1 MLLFL
6 VMNKKNK
13 GFTLTETLLTI
24 TILVILF
31 ALTVPGVFT
40 IKKNLRQMEL
50 DDKAKI
56 IYTAVQNR
64 LSELYTGG
72 LSDAYNPDG
81 KDYIKQLG
89 KIPGDYDNSVD
100 NNAINENTI
109 YYFTSANIDKLEKL
123 IGDNVIDDSLKNGH
137 FVIEFMPYAKYEA
150 DQTPQL
156 TVPFVYAVYYSE
168 DLIDVASEYSSES
181 ADYLSNYRLKQIRLE
196 KGAKLGY
203 YGGSTPGSGSTT
215 RTITI
220 SSAKIYSEEEVNRA
234 IIKGRIG
241 PGVEIKTVTF
251 TFEFRDE
258 HGKVVT
264 YKYDPVT
271 NAASYSTNG
280 VVPTQINMDYYK
292 ISNVGNNYTFEFLMD
307 DLSSEDKRFKSIF
320 STLTPGDDITLT
332 TKTICTEGTVIC
344 YDKTTLGNS
353 IFADRKDNGSDKNTA
368 YISNGRHL
376 QNLDNESSVYQEYSK
391 AVLLN
396 DIDFNK
402 DGKFSVA
409 YKDSYINGSI
419 SINRISNT
427 GKVNTAMVPC
437 FKGVVNSNLKS
448 FNGNGFTIKELAS
461 RSGLFNTVD
470 KDLTITDLN
479 MTGERVY
486 GNSNVVGGLIST
498 INGANVT
505 ITNCGVYLD
514 NKIDIPTNI
523 NSKYNL
529 EAVRWIYGQKVSG
542 GLVGLNTG
550 TLKINSSFV
559 ATNIGLSNSNT
570 ITGGLVGQNTGTL
583 NINRAYSDCYLY
595 GSTIGGLAGEG
606 NGTINISNAY
616 SAGFIGTDGSDDAKL
631 AGLVFGNVN
640 EIKNSY
646 TVIAKGYL
654 DYTRSING
662 YPGINLDNNRTD
674 SSLYYATVKNAN
686 SYSNL
691 YYLKGEGNNALGEA
705 YNELTANLGSEFKL
719 SDISSY
725 PYKLMGTSLTSY
737 NYHKLIGMKH
747 YGDWTAEFAPGSLV
761 YYEKYKVGNREVY
774 GFDGANV
781 ENSLNDKNDIVGDG
795 YGVAF
800 RESDIVSG
808 KAFKVNETS
817 IPFSSNYYQVTN
829 GNVAYRVYP
838 IDITNKD
845 KAIDGFYEKCEI
857 STDSGKKTFY
867 YNPHF
872 GHSAVESDTKPE
884 VPNNVYIR
892 SPRHLN
898 NLAVLYKDYRK
909 TLGSSVTYTQ
919 ERKMDYAAYE
929 WKSFGTNKEVVDH
942 QVPIGETKDNS
953 FIGTYKGGSF
963 EINNINFRTISGAY
977 IGLFGYN
984 SGTIKDVVV
993 ATQYAING
1001 SSYNVTRKEPISSN
1015 QEAYF
1020 GVLAGYNDGVIDN
1033 SAIAGYYLAGQ
1044 YGKIYGYRNSYVYIG
1059 GLVGYN
1065 SVNGS
1070 ITNSAA
1076 DLPKLSIDMN
1086 AATAYAGAFVG
1097 YNEGIIDNTYG
1108 ISLIESKAPDGDT
1121 KIAGFAGYNTG
1132 TINNSYCA
1140 TSLISSGNGSKTYNF
1155 APNFGGGTVNNSFY
1169 LHGGSFNYID
1179 NLYSFD
1185 GSNETCGTNKIYEE
1199 LVTLNAATSKY
1210 HDLTTSLDANEVDY
1224 PYRAIVKDSNDK
1236 LIHYG
1241 EWQVKPKLGVVGV
1254 FYWEHEEDGANNGYK
1269 ITYIGSSYGNLAYSS
1284 NLCTQHDDG
1293 GVITEYG
1300 YGFYYGKDANVDN
1313 EIQEFTNLNYS
1324 KGKYNKTVKSQLERQ
1339 MPHIQFFPFTTTT
1352 DKNGSYIYLE
1362 GKEPNG
1368 NIELTLD
1375 DKTYNFTI
1383 SPFFANAISFK
1394 TDLTTS
1400 DKDAQNYLNNIPGK
1414 SVTNSYEIRS
1424 ASQLQYINWNYK
1436 LENNYSLASTT
1447 NALSDGTYRGNFTY
1461 LMYAKT
1467 QFNTNSVASQETYN
1481 SDRDFTFIQNH
1492 DINAEKITNF
1502 VPIAGQ
1508 SRSNIRTE
1516 VYQTYLATW
1525 FGGSYN
1531 GQSYKIQELSIK
1543 SDCFTVGLF
1552 GVTCGAN
1559 LENIILYSTKGATI
1573 ERNSVYTS
1581 DGSTQGAYTLGGLVG
1596 VAYDYN
1602 NSTNREIKNCA
1613 IAGYKI
1619 IDNSKN
1625 QLDVGEANVGGLV
1638 GISKIK
1644 INGCSAVVDI
1654 EINCTHIDNNNNFKI
1669 ARWGNFIRA
1678 GGISGAGLGEISN
1691 SYTGGSM
1698 SVGQDTLDESYGGN
1712 KNYPANYKKGTNS
1725 QNKAV
1730 KNEST
1735 NVYLAGITGS
1745 GFCMNFA
1752 NITNA
1757 GNVYPGNPTVTNCYT
1772 YMEFPSM
1779 KGTIRSI
1786 TMFAS
1791 IADRYGNGEGKYTY
1805 VTNSYYLKRSSDFDT
1820 SELPEFSVYDGNNAP
1835 TVKEIMSSHPE
1846 LKESMMLGSVRWL
1859 FAIGKN
1865 SYNQDEFLKFNNN
1878 GNSPI
1883 RTYKEL
1889 SSTDMNKLLGPSFD
1903 DVSIKDDSNVTVN
1916 GKYSFSAGDKSLTGK
1931 DYPFP
1936 TVIRQSEG
1944 NDRTVNVHYG
1954 TWPLESAYFEEG
1966 SGTIDIFNNM
1976 EDTDGFAY
1984 KEFVLMT
1991 SGLNI
1996 TDLEFNVEDGNY
2008 AELVKYE
2015 DGKYY
2020 SKDSNNN
2027 FKIKL
2032 KAKKVGA
2039 TDVTASWKVNGV
2051 SYSAKFNL
2059 VVTANLNLT
2068 VNPESTIYMNSGESV
2083 TFGLGKPLDTSIT
2096 KYLQVTN
2103 TDANTTKDYSNKVV
2117 WDITSSKIG
2126 TGDDNAFEIDKK
2138 TETFKV
2144 TSNGFNGIVTATVTY
2159 TYNGNKYSTSA
2170 NINILTNYTVGICG
2184 NNYSEL
2190 TIKDT
2195 GFATMATNPTYGSF
2209 GPKNDESKY
2218 FIYERNDPNATVINN
2233 LIKNVELKDI
2243 SLSSNNPDI
2252 QKEIDN
2258 NLVDIKLSDVT
2269 TNSISNNDYNTRAIT
2284 LSYRGTEQKTLDCT
2298 LTVKIKINNETT
2310 IPLVVPITV
2319 TTVPYKLT
2327 LDANGGTI
2335 ENHVT
2340 KVIELTT
2347 GNVIDLKDIKPDPR
2361 IGYTFDVW
2369 LDENDNPVTSITPT
2383 AKDVYLKARY
2393 VAKESKISFN
2403 SALND
2408 KEPILESITRNYNDF
2423 SDVALTHTK
2432 KEGYILEGWY
2442 DKDGIKVV
2450 DAKGKILDTELFNQY
2465 LLVHINDESQTYVL
2479 RANWIKAVKLTLKAT
2494 NINGNV
2500 VSTAKDYEEGTTLTH
2515 VDIPTYNL
2523 KEGYTFDG
2531 FVKDDGTQ
2539 VVDKDGNTK
2548 LVLDNDLSLSAVF
2561 KIKGY
2566 TKVDEF
2572 EDNNDYLI
2580 VSDDYAISSENAKNN
2595 DTFYRNAEIISRKTD
2610 IFGNNYIS
2618 SDNKNLIWARRP
2630 NKYLYNSVINKYL
2643 NAGFNSKYYLTTS
2656 TTAQSWDYIDKDG
2669 VKKLYNGSSSRG
2681 YVGLDTTNKYFTN
2694 DSNGVSIELY
2704 KYSEDIKV
2712 NRYESTNTG
2721 GAE

>member
-6 VMNKKNK
+6 VMNKRNK

-31 ALTVPGVFT
+31 ALAVPGVFT

-72 LSDAYNPDG
+72 LSNAYNPDG

-168 DLIDVASEYSSES
+168 DLIDVASEYSSEN
-181 ADYLSNYRLKQIRLE
+181 DYLSNYRLKQIRLE

-241 PGVEIKTVTF
+241 PGVDIKAVTF
-251 TFEFRDE
+251 TFEFKDE
-258 HGKVVT
+258 HGNVVT
-264 YKYDPVT
+264 YEYNPVT
-271 NAASYSTNG
+271 KAASYSAKG
-280 VVPTQINMDYYK
+280 AVPTQINNDYYK
-292 ISNVGNNYTFEFLMD
+292 ISNVGNNYTFDFLMD
-307 DLSSEDKRFKSIF
+307 DLSSEDKRFKAIF
-320 STLTPGDDITLT
+320 SSLTPGDDITLT
-332 TKTICTEGTVIC
+332 TKTICSEGTVIC

-353 IFADRKDNGSDKNTA
+353 IFADRKDNGGDKNTA

-376 QNLDNESSVYQEYSK
+376 QNLDSKSNVYQEYSK

-409 YKDSYINGSI
+409 YNDSYINGSI
-419 SINRISNT
+419 SINKISNT

-437 FKGVVNSNLKS
+437 FKGIVNSNLKS

-570 ITGGLVGQNTGTL
+570 ITGGLVGKNTGTL

-595 GSTIGGLAGEG
+595 GSTIGGLVGEG
-606 NGTINISNAY
+606 NDTINISNAY

-662 YPGINLDNNRTD
+662 YPGINLDNNRID

-808 KAFKVNETS
+808 KSFKVNETS
-817 IPFSSNYYQVTN
+817 IPFSSDYYQVIK
-829 GNVAYRVYP
+829 GNVTYRVYP

-845 KAIDGFYEKCEI
+845 KAIDGFYEECVI
-857 STDSGKKTFY
+857 NTDSGKKTFY

-929 WKSFGTNKEVVDH
+929 WTSFGTNKEVVDH

-1020 GVLAGYNDGVIDN
+1020 GVLVGYNDGVIDN

-1086 AATAYAGAFVG
+1086 TATAYAGAFVG

-1185 GSNETCGTNKIYEE
+1185 GSNETSGTNKIYEE
-1199 LVTLNAATSKY
+1199 LVTRNAATSKY

-1254 FYWEHEEDGANNGYK
+1254 FYWEHEEQGQNNGYK
-1269 ITYIGSSYGNLAYSS
+1269 ITFIGSSYGNLAYSS

-1300 YGFYYGKDANVDN
+1300 YGFYYGKGVDIN
-1313 EIQEFTNLNYS
+1313 YETQKFTDLEYS
-1324 KGKYNKTVKSQLERQ
+1324 SSINTDVKAELERQ
-1339 MPHIQFFPFTTTT
+1339 MPHIQFYPYTTTT
-1352 DKNGSYIYLE
+1352 DKSKSYIYLKGE
-1362 GKEPNG
+1362 EPNG
-1368 NIELTLD
+1368 NIELTLRD
-1375 DKTYNFTI
+1375 ETYNFTI
-1383 SPFFANAISFK
+1383 SPFFANAISFN
-1394 TDLTTS
+1394 TTLNTS
-1400 DKDAQNYLNNIPGK
+1400 DSDAQQFINNKPGLD
-1414 SVTNSYEIRS
+1414 TNPYEVRS
-1424 ASQLQYINWNYK
+1424 ADQLQYINWNYVDKTAEK
-1436 LENNYSLASTT
+1436 LVSPSNYQ
-1447 NALSDGTYRGNFTY
+1447 NFTY
-1461 LMYAKT
+1461 LMYTTINGTGSQGSNNAGNKVAKNYVFK
-1467 QFNTNSVASQETYN
+1467 QS
-1481 SDRDFTFIQNH
+1481 H
-1492 DINAEKITNF
+1492 DLNAKDIDNF
-1502 VPIAGQ
+1502 VPISGQ
-1508 SRSNIRTE
+1508 STSSAGGYNAIL
-1516 VYQTYLATW
+1516 YTW
-1525 FGGSYN
+1525 FGGTYD
-1531 GQSYKIQELSIK
+1531 GQSYKIQELKINSK
-1543 SDCFTVGLF
+1543 SFTVGLF
-1552 GVTCGAN
+1552 GVTVGAN
-1559 LENIILYSTKGATI
+1559 LKNTILYSTQDAIIRRSTI
-1573 ERNSVYTS
+1573 NTDS
-1581 DGSTQGAYTLGGLVG
+1581 DGAYALGGLVG
-1596 VAYDYN
+1596 IAYGYN
-1602 NSTNREIKNCA
+1602 NETNAKIENCA

-1619 IDNSKN
+1619 IDDSKN
-1625 QLDVGEANVGGLV
+1625 TLTLGEANVGGLIGV
-1638 GISKIK
+1638 SNVNIDR
-1644 INGCSAVVDI
+1644 CSAVVDI
-1654 EINCTHIDNNNNFKI
+1654 EINCKHEGTNGKFTQ
-1669 ARWGNFIRA
+1669 AEWGNFIRV
-1678 GGISGAGLGEISN
+1678 GGISGAVQDEVTN
-1691 SYTGGSM
+1691 SYSGGSIK
-1698 SVGQDTLDESYGGN
+1698 VDEYTLKETYRI
-1712 KNYPANYKKGTNS
+1712 KNDVYTNYVPVN
-1725 QNKAV
+1725 N
-1730 KNEST
+1730 NEYAYVNGST
-1735 NVYLAGITGS
+1735 NIYLAGIAGS
-1745 GFCMNFA
+1745 GFTMNYRNFTGESA
-1752 NITNA
+1752 LKD
-1757 GNVYPGNPTVTNCYT
+1757 GNPKIRSCYT
-1772 YMEFPSM
+1772 YMDFPALE
-1779 KGTIRSI
+1779 GTIRSI
-1786 TMFAS
+1786 TMMTSA
-1791 IADRYGNGEGKYTY
+1791 ADRYGQGPKVDIRNCYYLERSGKIDMSKAPEYY
-1805 VTNSYYLKRSSDFDT
+1805 FSSNNSYSHLKSWTADQIKEMVLGSSLPISKYFSGNNNSSEMNNGDGTLEKNNVSKNYEQLSDT
-1820 SELPEFSVYDGNNAP
+1820 SMNG
-1835 TVKEIMSSHPE
+1835 T
-1846 LKESMMLGSVRWL
+1846 LGVA
-1859 FAIGKN
+1859 FG
-1865 SYNQDEFLKFNNN
+1865 
-1878 GNSPI
+1878 
-1883 RTYKEL
+1883 
-1889 SSTDMNKLLGPSFD
+1889 
-1903 DVSIKDDSNVTVN
+1903 DVSTKDDSGNVVN
-1916 GKYSFSAGDKSLTGK
+1916 GKYSFSAGNDSLTGK

-1936 TVIRQSEG
+1936 TVIRQEES
-1944 NDRTVNVHYG
+1944 DVRSINVHYG
-1954 TWPLESAYFEEG
+1954 TWPLESAYFEQG
-1966 SGTIDIFNNM
+1966 SATIDIFNDMSN
-1976 EDTDGFAY
+1976 DDFAY
-1984 KEFVLMT
+1984 KEFVLNS
-1991 SGLNI
+1991 SGQNI
-1996 TDLEFNVEDGNY
+1996 TDLSFNVEDGNY
-2008 AELVKYE
+2008 AELASYA
-2015 DGKYY
+2015 DG
-2020 SKDSNNN
+2020 SVFVKDSNGNY
-2027 FKIKL
+2027 KINV
-2032 KAKKVGA
+2032 KAKKAGA
-2039 TDVTASWKVNGV
+2039 TDITASWKVDGV
-2051 SYSAKFNL
+2051 SFSTKFNL
-2059 VVTANLNLT
+2059 VVTANLNLIIQPG
-2068 VNPESTIYMNSGESV
+2068 NTIYMNSGETK
-2083 TFGLGKPLDTSIT
+2083 TFGYGNKTSTGIENFIQAT
-2096 KYLQVTN
+2096 AF
-2103 TDANTTKDYSNKVV
+2103 DIAKDYSNKVT
-2117 WDITSSKIG
+2117 WTITSSKIG
-2126 TGDDNAFEIDKK
+2126 TGEENAFEIDDK
-2138 TETFKV
+2138 FKDV
-2144 TSNGFNGIVTATVTY
+2144 FKITSNGFNGIVTATATY
-2159 TYNGNKYSTSA
+2159 DYNGNKYSASA

-2184 NNYSEL
+2184 NNYSEI
-2190 TIKDT
+2190 TINDT
-2195 GFATMATNPTYGSF
+2195 NYATMATSPNYGTF

-2218 FIYERNDPNATVINN
+2218 FIYERNDQNATVNN
-2233 LIKNVELKDI
+2233 DLIKNVTVNDI
-2243 SLSSNNPDI
+2243 TLSSTDSDI
-2252 QKEIDN
+2252 QTKIDN
-2258 NLVDIKLSDVT
+2258 GLVDIKLSDIT
-2269 TNSISNNDYNTRAIT
+2269 TNSISNNDYNTRAIK
-2284 LSYRGTEQKTLDCT
+2284 LSYRGDRYETFECT
-2298 LTVKIKINNETT
+2298 LKVNIRNSNDDTF
-2310 IPLVVPITV
+2310 PLEVPVTV

-2335 ENHVT
+2335 ENHNT
-2340 KVIELTT
+2340 KVIELTV
-2347 GNVIDLKDIKPDPR
+2347 GNDVDLTNIKPDSK
-2361 IGYTFDVW
+2361 IGYDFDGWYDGDTKV
-2369 LDENDNPVTSITPT
+2369 ESFT
-2383 AKDVYLKARY
+2383 AQNKDVYLKAKY
-2393 VAKESKISFN
+2393 VAKSSQISFN
-2403 SALND
+2403 SALTGDGPN
-2408 KEPILESITRNYNDF
+2408 LETITRSYDDF
-2423 SDVALTHTK
+2423 NNITLTNTTK
-2432 KEGYILEGWY
+2432 DGYILEGWY
-2442 DKDGIKVV
+2442 DSDDVKVC
-2450 DAKGKILDTELFNQY
+2450 DADGKILETELFNQY
-2465 LLVHINDESQTYVL
+2465 LLVHINDENKTVELQ
-2479 RANWIKAVKLTLKAT
+2479 AHWNEAVKLTLNAT
-2494 NINGNV
+2494 DIDGNV
-2500 VSTAKDYEEGTTLTH
+2500 NSTVYNYEKGTILGYVEMPTIDTDYIF
-2515 VDIPTYNL
+2515 V
-2523 KEGYTFDG
+2523 GYADSENNI
-2531 FVKDDGTQ
+2531 VI
-2539 VVDKDGNTK
+2539 DKDGN
-2548 LVLDNDLSLSAVF
+2548 LNNYLLDNDLTLNALFTFNAYIKTDSF
-2561 KIKGY
+2561 KNGK
-2566 TKVDEF
+2566 
-2572 EDNNDYLI
+2572 DYLI
-2580 VSDDYAISSENAKNN
+2580 AYNDNFLSDYYSPANRGLKGKQLVLSSDILNKQYILVNQTDATVLWN
-2595 DTFYRNAEIISRKTD
+2595 YRNN
-2610 IFGNNYIS
+2610 GV
-2618 SDNKNLIWARRP
+2618 
-2630 NKYLYNSVINKYL
+2630 LYS
-2643 NAGFNSKYYLTTS
+2643 NSKNEFLRDYEAVIFYLLYSKTPSSWTYSSADGILSS
-2656 TTAQSWDYIDKDG
+2656 TRKVSYDNGYFVTKNDG
-2669 VKKLYNGSSSRG
+2669 VKIDIYELGD
-2681 YVGLDTTNKYFTN
+2681 VTMDKYLPR
-2694 DSNGVSIELY
+2694 S
-2704 KYSEDIKV
+2704 
-2712 NRYESTNTG
+2712 G
-2721 GAE
+2721 GGT

>member
-6 VMNKKNK
+6 VMNKRNK

-31 ALTVPGVFT
+31 ALAVPGVFT

-72 LSDAYNPDG
+72 LSNAYNPDG

-168 DLIDVASEYSSES
+168 DLIDVASEYSSEN
-181 ADYLSNYRLKQIRLE
+181 DYLSNYRLKQIRLE

-241 PGVEIKTVTF
+241 PGVDIKAVTF
-251 TFEFRDE
+251 TFEFKDE
-258 HGKVVT
+258 HGNVVT
-264 YKYDPVT
+264 YEYNPVT
-271 NAASYSTNG
+271 KAASYSAKG
-280 VVPTQINMDYYK
+280 AVPTQINNDYYK
-292 ISNVGNNYTFEFLMD
+292 ISNVGNNYTFDFLMD
-307 DLSSEDKRFKSIF
+307 DLSSEDKRFKAIF
-320 STLTPGDDITLT
+320 SSLTPGDDITLT
-332 TKTICTEGTVIC
+332 TKTICSEGTVIC

-353 IFADRKDNGSDKNTA
+353 IFADRKDNGGDKNTA

-376 QNLDNESSVYQEYSK
+376 QNLDSKSNVYQEYSK

-409 YKDSYINGSI
+409 YNDSYINGSI
-419 SINRISNT
+419 SINKISNT

-437 FKGVVNSNLKS
+437 FKGIVNSNLKS

-570 ITGGLVGQNTGTL
+570 ITGGLVGKNTGTL

-595 GSTIGGLAGEG
+595 GSTIGGLVGEG
-606 NGTINISNAY
+606 NDTINISNAY

-662 YPGINLDNNRTD
+662 YPGINLDNNRID

-808 KAFKVNETS
+808 KSFKVNETS
-817 IPFSSNYYQVTN
+817 IPFSSDYYQVIK
-829 GNVAYRVYP
+829 GNVTYRVYP

-845 KAIDGFYEKCEI
+845 KAIDGFYEECVI
-857 STDSGKKTFY
+857 NTDSGKKTFY

-929 WKSFGTNKEVVDH
+929 WTSFGTNKEVVDH

-1020 GVLAGYNDGVIDN
+1020 GVLVGYNDGVIDN

-1086 AATAYAGAFVG
+1086 TATAYAGAFVG

-1185 GSNETCGTNKIYEE
+1185 GSNETSGTNKIYEE
-1199 LVTLNAATSKY
+1199 LVTRNAATSKY

-1254 FYWEHEEDGANNGYK
+1254 FYWEHEEQGQNNGYK
-1269 ITYIGSSYGNLAYSS
+1269 ITFIGSSYGNLAYSS

-1300 YGFYYGKDANVDN
+1300 YGFYYGKGVDIN
-1313 EIQEFTNLNYS
+1313 YETQKFTDLEYS
-1324 KGKYNKTVKSQLERQ
+1324 SSINTDVKAELERQ
-1339 MPHIQFFPFTTTT
+1339 MPHIQFYPYTTTT
-1352 DKNGSYIYLE
+1352 DKSKSYIYLKGE
-1362 GKEPNG
+1362 EPNG
-1368 NIELTLD
+1368 NIELTLRD
-1375 DKTYNFTI
+1375 ETYNFTI
-1383 SPFFANAISFK
+1383 SPFFANAISFN
-1394 TDLTTS
+1394 TTLNTS
-1400 DKDAQNYLNNIPGK
+1400 DSDAQQFINNKPGLD
-1414 SVTNSYEIRS
+1414 TNPYEVRS
-1424 ASQLQYINWNYK
+1424 ADQLQYINWNYVDKTAEK
-1436 LENNYSLASTT
+1436 LVSPSNYQ
-1447 NALSDGTYRGNFTY
+1447 NFTY
-1461 LMYAKT
+1461 LMYTTINGTGSQGSNNAGNKVAKNYVFK
-1467 QFNTNSVASQETYN
+1467 QS
-1481 SDRDFTFIQNH
+1481 H
-1492 DINAEKITNF
+1492 DLNAKDIDNF
-1502 VPIAGQ
+1502 VPISGQ
-1508 SRSNIRTE
+1508 STSSAGGYNAIL
-1516 VYQTYLATW
+1516 YTW
-1525 FGGSYN
+1525 FGGTYD
-1531 GQSYKIQELSIK
+1531 GQSYKIQELKINSK
-1543 SDCFTVGLF
+1543 SFTVGLF
-1552 GVTCGAN
+1552 GVTVGAN
-1559 LENIILYSTKGATI
+1559 LKNTILYSTQDAIIRRSTI
-1573 ERNSVYTS
+1573 NTDS
-1581 DGSTQGAYTLGGLVG
+1581 DGAYALGGLVG
-1596 VAYDYN
+1596 IAYGYN
-1602 NSTNREIKNCA
+1602 NETNAKIENCA

-1619 IDNSKN
+1619 IDDSKN
-1625 QLDVGEANVGGLV
+1625 TLTLGEANVGGLIGV
-1638 GISKIK
+1638 SNVNIDR
-1644 INGCSAVVDI
+1644 CSAVVDI
-1654 EINCTHIDNNNNFKI
+1654 EINCKHEGTNGKFTQ
-1669 ARWGNFIRA
+1669 AEWGNFIRV
-1678 GGISGAGLGEISN
+1678 GGISGAVQDEVTN
-1691 SYTGGSM
+1691 SYSGGSIK
-1698 SVGQDTLDESYGGN
+1698 VDEYTLKETYRI
-1712 KNYPANYKKGTNS
+1712 KNDVYTNYVPVN
-1725 QNKAV
+1725 N
-1730 KNEST
+1730 NEYAYVNGST
-1735 NVYLAGITGS
+1735 NIYLAGIAGS
-1745 GFCMNFA
+1745 GFTMNYRNFTGESA
-1752 NITNA
+1752 LKD
-1757 GNVYPGNPTVTNCYT
+1757 GNPKIRSCYT
-1772 YMEFPSM
+1772 YMDFPALE
-1779 KGTIRSI
+1779 GTIRSI
-1786 TMFAS
+1786 TMMTSA
-1791 IADRYGNGEGKYTY
+1791 ADRYGQGPKVDIRNCYYLERSGKIDMSKAPEYY
-1805 VTNSYYLKRSSDFDT
+1805 FSSNNSYSHLKSWTADQIKEMVLGSSLPISKYFSGNNNSSEMNNGDGTLEKNNVSKNYEQLSDT
-1820 SELPEFSVYDGNNAP
+1820 SMNG
-1835 TVKEIMSSHPE
+1835 T
-1846 LKESMMLGSVRWL
+1846 LGVA
-1859 FAIGKN
+1859 FG
-1865 SYNQDEFLKFNNN
+1865 
-1878 GNSPI
+1878 
-1883 RTYKEL
+1883 
-1889 SSTDMNKLLGPSFD
+1889 
-1903 DVSIKDDSNVTVN
+1903 DVSTKDDSGNVVN
-1916 GKYSFSAGDKSLTGK
+1916 GKYSFSAGNDSLTGK

-1936 TVIRQSEG
+1936 TVIRQEES
-1944 NDRTVNVHYG
+1944 DVRSINVHYG
-1954 TWPLESAYFEEG
+1954 TWPLESAYFEQG
-1966 SGTIDIFNNM
+1966 SATIDIFNDMSN
-1976 EDTDGFAY
+1976 DDFAY
-1984 KEFVLMT
+1984 KEFVLNS
-1991 SGLNI
+1991 SGQNI
-1996 TDLEFNVEDGNY
+1996 TDLSFNVEDGNY
-2008 AELVKYE
+2008 AELASYA
-2015 DGKYY
+2015 DG
-2020 SKDSNNN
+2020 SVFVKDSNGNY
-2027 FKIKL
+2027 KINV
-2032 KAKKVGA
+2032 KAKKAGA
-2039 TDVTASWKVNGV
+2039 TDITASWKVDGV
-2051 SYSAKFNL
+2051 SFSTKFNL
-2059 VVTANLNLT
+2059 VVTANLNLIIQPG
-2068 VNPESTIYMNSGESV
+2068 NTIYMNSGETK
-2083 TFGLGKPLDTSIT
+2083 TFGYGNKTSTGIENFIQAT
-2096 KYLQVTN
+2096 AF
-2103 TDANTTKDYSNKVV
+2103 DIAKDYSNKVT
-2117 WDITSSKIG
+2117 WTITSSKIG
-2126 TGDDNAFEIDKK
+2126 TGEENAFEIDDK
-2138 TETFKV
+2138 FKDV
-2144 TSNGFNGIVTATVTY
+2144 FKITSNGFNGIVTATATY
-2159 TYNGNKYSTSA
+2159 DYNGNKYSASA

-2184 NNYSEL
+2184 NNYSEI
-2190 TIKDT
+2190 TINDT
-2195 GFATMATNPTYGSF
+2195 NYATMATSPNYGTF

-2218 FIYERNDPNATVINN
+2218 FIYERNDQNATVNN
-2233 LIKNVELKDI
+2233 DLIKNVTVNDI
-2243 SLSSNNPDI
+2243 TLSSTDSDI
-2252 QKEIDN
+2252 QTKIDN
-2258 NLVDIKLSDVT
+2258 GLVDIKLSDIT
-2269 TNSISNNDYNTRAIT
+2269 TNSISNNDYNTRAIK
-2284 LSYRGTEQKTLDCT
+2284 LSYRGDRYETFECT
-2298 LTVKIKINNETT
+2298 LKVNIRNSNDDTF
-2310 IPLVVPITV
+2310 PLEVPVTV

-2335 ENHVT
+2335 ENHNT
-2340 KVIELTT
+2340 KVIELTV
-2347 GNVIDLKDIKPDPR
+2347 GNDVDLTNIKPDSK
-2361 IGYTFDVW
+2361 IGYDFDGWYDGDTKV
-2369 LDENDNPVTSITPT
+2369 ESFT
-2383 AKDVYLKARY
+2383 AQNKDVYLKAKY
-2393 VAKESKISFN
+2393 VAKSSQISFN
-2403 SALND
+2403 SALTGDGPN
-2408 KEPILESITRNYNDF
+2408 LETITRSYDDF
-2423 SDVALTHTK
+2423 NNITLTNTTK
-2432 KEGYILEGWY
+2432 DGYILEGWY
-2442 DKDGIKVV
+2442 DSDDVKVC
-2450 DAKGKILDTELFNQY
+2450 DADGKILETELFNQY
-2465 LLVHINDESQTYVL
+2465 LLVHINDENKTVELQ
-2479 RANWIKAVKLTLKAT
+2479 AHWNEAVKLTLNAT
-2494 NINGNV
+2494 DIDGNV
-2500 VSTAKDYEEGTTLTH
+2500 NSTVYNYEKGTILGYVEMPTIDTDYIF
-2515 VDIPTYNL
+2515 V
-2523 KEGYTFDG
+2523 GYADSENNI
-2531 FVKDDGTQ
+2531 VI
-2539 VVDKDGNTK
+2539 DKDGN
-2548 LVLDNDLSLSAVF
+2548 LNNYLLDNDLTLNALFTFNAYIKTDSF
-2561 KIKGY
+2561 KNGK
-2566 TKVDEF
+2566 
-2572 EDNNDYLI
+2572 DYLI
-2580 VSDDYAISSENAKNN
+2580 AYNDNFLSDYYSPANRGLKGKQLVLSSDILNKQYILVNQTDATVLWNYRNNGVLYSNSKNEFLRDYEAVIFYLLYSKTPSSWTYSSADGILSSTRKVSYDNGYFVAKN
-2595 DTFYRNAEIISRKTD
+2595 DAVKID
-2610 IFGNNYIS
+2610 IYELG
-2618 SDNKNLIWARRP
+2618 DVTMD
-2630 NKYLYNSVINKYL
+2630 KYLPRS
-2643 NAGFNSKYYLTTS
+2643 
-2656 TTAQSWDYIDKDG
+2656 
-2669 VKKLYNGSSSRG
+2669 
-2681 YVGLDTTNKYFTN
+2681 
-2694 DSNGVSIELY
+2694 
-2704 KYSEDIKV
+2704 
-2712 NRYESTNTG
+2712 G
-2721 GAE
+2721 GGT

>member
-6 VMNKKNK
+6 VMNKRNK

-31 ALTVPGVFT
+31 ALAVPGVFT

-72 LSDAYNPDG
+72 LSNAYNPDG

-168 DLIDVASEYSSES
+168 DLIDVASEYSSEN
-181 ADYLSNYRLKQIRLE
+181 DYLSNYRLKQIRLE

-241 PGVEIKTVTF
+241 PGVDIKAVTF
-251 TFEFRDE
+251 TFEFKDE
-258 HGKVVT
+258 HGNVVT
-264 YKYDPVT
+264 YEYNPVT
-271 NAASYSTNG
+271 KAASYSAKG
-280 VVPTQINMDYYK
+280 AVPTQINNDYYK
-292 ISNVGNNYTFEFLMD
+292 ISNVGNNYTFDFLMD
-307 DLSSEDKRFKSIF
+307 DLSSEDKRFKAIF
-320 STLTPGDDITLT
+320 SSLTPGDDITLT
-332 TKTICTEGTVIC
+332 TKTICSEGTVIC

-353 IFADRKDNGSDKNTA
+353 IFADRKDNGGDKNTA

-376 QNLDNESSVYQEYSK
+376 QNLDSKSNVYQEYSK

-409 YKDSYINGSI
+409 YNDSYINGSI
-419 SINRISNT
+419 SINKISNT

-437 FKGVVNSNLKS
+437 FKGIVNSNLKS

-570 ITGGLVGQNTGTL
+570 ITGGLVGKNTGTL

-595 GSTIGGLAGEG
+595 GSTIGGLVGEG
-606 NGTINISNAY
+606 NDTINISNAY

-662 YPGINLDNNRTD
+662 YPGINLDNNRID

-808 KAFKVNETS
+808 KSFKVNETS
-817 IPFSSNYYQVTN
+817 IPFSSDYYQVIK
-829 GNVAYRVYP
+829 GNVTYRVYP

-845 KAIDGFYEKCEI
+845 KAIDGFYEECVI
-857 STDSGKKTFY
+857 NTDSGKKTFY

-929 WKSFGTNKEVVDH
+929 WTSFGTNKEVVDH

-1020 GVLAGYNDGVIDN
+1020 GVLVGYNDGVIDN

-1086 AATAYAGAFVG
+1086 TATAYAGAFVG

-1185 GSNETCGTNKIYEE
+1185 GSNETSGTNKIYEE
-1199 LVTLNAATSKY
+1199 LVTRNAATSKY

-1254 FYWEHEEDGANNGYK
+1254 FYWEHEEQGQNNGYK
-1269 ITYIGSSYGNLAYSS
+1269 ITFIGSSYGNLAYSS

-1300 YGFYYGKDANVDN
+1300 YGFYYGKGVDIN
-1313 EIQEFTNLNYS
+1313 YETQKFTDLEYS
-1324 KGKYNKTVKSQLERQ
+1324 SSINTDVKAELERQ
-1339 MPHIQFFPFTTTT
+1339 MPHIQFYPYTTTT
-1352 DKNGSYIYLE
+1352 DKSKSYIYLKGE
-1362 GKEPNG
+1362 EPNG
-1368 NIELTLD
+1368 NIELTLRD
-1375 DKTYNFTI
+1375 ETYNFTI
-1383 SPFFANAISFK
+1383 SPFFANAISFN
-1394 TDLTTS
+1394 TTLNTS
-1400 DKDAQNYLNNIPGK
+1400 DSDAQQFINNKPGLD
-1414 SVTNSYEIRS
+1414 TNPYEVRS
-1424 ASQLQYINWNYK
+1424 ADQLQYINWNYVDKTAEK
-1436 LENNYSLASTT
+1436 LVSPSNYQ
-1447 NALSDGTYRGNFTY
+1447 NFTY
-1461 LMYAKT
+1461 LMYTTINGTGSQGSNNAGNKVAKNYVFK
-1467 QFNTNSVASQETYN
+1467 QS
-1481 SDRDFTFIQNH
+1481 H
-1492 DINAEKITNF
+1492 DLNAKDIDNF
-1502 VPIAGQ
+1502 VPISGQ
-1508 SRSNIRTE
+1508 STSSAGGYNAIL
-1516 VYQTYLATW
+1516 YTW
-1525 FGGSYN
+1525 FGGTYD
-1531 GQSYKIQELSIK
+1531 GQSYKIQELKINSK
-1543 SDCFTVGLF
+1543 SFTVGLF
-1552 GVTCGAN
+1552 GVTVGAN
-1559 LENIILYSTKGATI
+1559 LKNTILYSTQDAIIRRSTI
-1573 ERNSVYTS
+1573 NTDS
-1581 DGSTQGAYTLGGLVG
+1581 DGAYALGGLVG
-1596 VAYDYN
+1596 IAYGYN
-1602 NSTNREIKNCA
+1602 NETNAKIENCA

-1619 IDNSKN
+1619 IDDSKN
-1625 QLDVGEANVGGLV
+1625 TLTLGEANVGGLIGV
-1638 GISKIK
+1638 SNVNIDR
-1644 INGCSAVVDI
+1644 CSAVVDI
-1654 EINCTHIDNNNNFKI
+1654 EINCKHEGTNGKFTQ
-1669 ARWGNFIRA
+1669 AEWGNFIRV
-1678 GGISGAGLGEISN
+1678 GGISGAVQDEVTN
-1691 SYTGGSM
+1691 SYSGGSIK
-1698 SVGQDTLDESYGGN
+1698 VDEYTLKETYRI
-1712 KNYPANYKKGTNS
+1712 KNDVYTNYVPVN
-1725 QNKAV
+1725 N
-1730 KNEST
+1730 NEYAYVNGST
-1735 NVYLAGITGS
+1735 NIYLAGIAGS
-1745 GFCMNFA
+1745 GFTMNYRNFTGESA
-1752 NITNA
+1752 LKD
-1757 GNVYPGNPTVTNCYT
+1757 GNPKIRSCYT
-1772 YMEFPSM
+1772 YMDFPALE
-1779 KGTIRSI
+1779 GTIRSI
-1786 TMFAS
+1786 TMMTSA
-1791 IADRYGNGEGKYTY
+1791 ADRYGQGPKVDIRNCYYLERSGKIDMSKAPEYY
-1805 VTNSYYLKRSSDFDT
+1805 FSSNNSYSHLKSWTADQIKEMVLGSSLPISKYFSGNNNSSEMNNGDGTLEKNNVSKNYEQLSDT
-1820 SELPEFSVYDGNNAP
+1820 SMNG
-1835 TVKEIMSSHPE
+1835 T
-1846 LKESMMLGSVRWL
+1846 LGVA
-1859 FAIGKN
+1859 FG
-1865 SYNQDEFLKFNNN
+1865 
-1878 GNSPI
+1878 
-1883 RTYKEL
+1883 
-1889 SSTDMNKLLGPSFD
+1889 
-1903 DVSIKDDSNVTVN
+1903 DVSTKDDSGNVVN
-1916 GKYSFSAGDKSLTGK
+1916 GKYSFSAGNDSLTGK

-1936 TVIRQSEG
+1936 TVIRQEES
-1944 NDRTVNVHYG
+1944 DVRSINVHYG
-1954 TWPLESAYFEEG
+1954 TWPLESAYFEQG
-1966 SGTIDIFNNM
+1966 SATIDIFNDMSN
-1976 EDTDGFAY
+1976 DDFAY
-1984 KEFVLMT
+1984 KEFVLNS
-1991 SGLNI
+1991 SGQNI
-1996 TDLEFNVEDGNY
+1996 TDLSFNVEDGNY
-2008 AELVKYE
+2008 AELASYA
-2015 DGKYY
+2015 DG
-2020 SKDSNNN
+2020 SVFVKDSNGNY
-2027 FKIKL
+2027 KINV
-2032 KAKKVGA
+2032 KAKKAGA
-2039 TDVTASWKVNGV
+2039 TDITASWKVDGV
-2051 SYSAKFNL
+2051 SFSTKFNL
-2059 VVTANLNLT
+2059 VVTANLNLIIQPG
-2068 VNPESTIYMNSGESV
+2068 NTIYMNSGETK
-2083 TFGLGKPLDTSIT
+2083 TFGYGNKTSTGIENFIQAT
-2096 KYLQVTN
+2096 AF
-2103 TDANTTKDYSNKVV
+2103 DIAKDYSNKVT
-2117 WDITSSKIG
+2117 WTITSSKIG
-2126 TGDDNAFEIDKK
+2126 TGEENAFEIDDK
-2138 TETFKV
+2138 FKDV
-2144 TSNGFNGIVTATVTY
+2144 FKITSNGFNGIVTATATY
-2159 TYNGNKYSTSA
+2159 DYNGNKYSASA

-2184 NNYSEL
+2184 NNYSEI
-2190 TIKDT
+2190 TINDT
-2195 GFATMATNPTYGSF
+2195 NYATMATSPNYGTF

-2218 FIYERNDPNATVINN
+2218 FIYERNDQNATVNN
-2233 LIKNVELKDI
+2233 DLIKNVTVNDI
-2243 SLSSNNPDI
+2243 TLSSTDSDI
-2252 QKEIDN
+2252 QTKIDN
-2258 NLVDIKLSDVT
+2258 GLVDIKLSDIT
-2269 TNSISNNDYNTRAIT
+2269 TNSISNNDYNTRAIK
-2284 LSYRGTEQKTLDCT
+2284 LSYRGDRYETFECT
-2298 LTVKIKINNETT
+2298 LKVNIRNSNDDTF
-2310 IPLVVPITV
+2310 PLEVPVTV

-2335 ENHVT
+2335 ENHNT
-2340 KVIELTT
+2340 KVIELTV
-2347 GNVIDLKDIKPDPR
+2347 GNDVDLTNIKPDSK
-2361 IGYTFDVW
+2361 IGYDFDGWYDGDTKV
-2369 LDENDNPVTSITPT
+2369 ESFT
-2383 AKDVYLKARY
+2383 AQNKDVYLKAKY
-2393 VAKESKISFN
+2393 VAKSSQISFN
-2403 SALND
+2403 SALTGDGPN
-2408 KEPILESITRNYNDF
+2408 LETITRSYDDF
-2423 SDVALTHTK
+2423 NNITLTNTTK
-2432 KEGYILEGWY
+2432 DGYILEGWY
-2442 DKDGIKVV
+2442 DSDDVKVC
-2450 DAKGKILDTELFNQY
+2450 DADGKILETELFNQY
-2465 LLVHINDESQTYVL
+2465 LLVHINDENKTVELQ
-2479 RANWIKAVKLTLKAT
+2479 AHWNEAVKLTLNAT
-2494 NINGNV
+2494 DIDGNV
-2500 VSTAKDYEEGTTLTH
+2500 NSTVYNYEKGTILGYVEMPTIDTDYIF
-2515 VDIPTYNL
+2515 V
-2523 KEGYTFDG
+2523 GYADSENNI
-2531 FVKDDGTQ
+2531 VI
-2539 VVDKDGNTK
+2539 DKDGN
-2548 LVLDNDLSLSAVF
+2548 LNNYLLDNDLTLNALFTFNAYIKTDSF
-2561 KIKGY
+2561 KNGK
-2566 TKVDEF
+2566 
-2572 EDNNDYLI
+2572 DYLI
-2580 VSDDYAISSENAKNN
+2580 AYNDNFLSDYYSPANRGLKGKQLVLSSDILNKQYILVNQTDATVLWN
-2595 DTFYRNAEIISRKTD
+2595 YRNN
-2610 IFGNNYIS
+2610 GV
-2618 SDNKNLIWARRP
+2618 
-2630 NKYLYNSVINKYL
+2630 LYS
-2643 NAGFNSKYYLTTS
+2643 NSKNEFLRDYEAVIFYLLYSKTPSSWTYSSADGILSS
-2656 TTAQSWDYIDKDG
+2656 TRKVSYDNGYFVTKNDG
-2669 VKKLYNGSSSRG
+2669 VKIDIYELGD
-2681 YVGLDTTNKYFTN
+2681 VTTDKYLPR
-2694 DSNGVSIELY
+2694 S
-2704 KYSEDIKV
+2704 
-2712 NRYESTNTG
+2712 G
-2721 GAE
+2721 GGT

>member
-6 VMNKKNK
+6 VMNKRNK

-31 ALTVPGVFT
+31 ALAVPGVFT

-72 LSDAYNPDG
+72 LSNAYNPDG

-168 DLIDVASEYSSES
+168 DLIDVASEYSSEN
-181 ADYLSNYRLKQIRLE
+181 DYLSNYRLKQIRLE

-241 PGVEIKTVTF
+241 PGVDIKAVTF
-251 TFEFRDE
+251 TFEFKDE
-258 HGKVVT
+258 HGNVVT
-264 YKYDPVT
+264 YEYNPVT
-271 NAASYSTNG
+271 KAASYSAKG
-280 VVPTQINMDYYK
+280 AVPTQINNDYYK
-292 ISNVGNNYTFEFLMD
+292 ISNVGNNYTFDFLMD
-307 DLSSEDKRFKSIF
+307 DLSSEDKRFKAIF
-320 STLTPGDDITLT
+320 SSLTPGDDITLT
-332 TKTICTEGTVIC
+332 TKTICSEGTVIC

-353 IFADRKDNGSDKNTA
+353 IFADRKDNGGDKNTA

-376 QNLDNESSVYQEYSK
+376 QNLDSKSNVYQEYSK

-409 YKDSYINGSI
+409 YNDSYINGSI
-419 SINRISNT
+419 SINKISNT

-437 FKGVVNSNLKS
+437 FKGIVNSNLKS

-570 ITGGLVGQNTGTL
+570 ITGGLVGKNTGTL

-595 GSTIGGLAGEG
+595 GSTIGGLVGEG
-606 NGTINISNAY
+606 NDTINISNAY

-662 YPGINLDNNRTD
+662 YPGINLDNNRID

-808 KAFKVNETS
+808 KSFKVNETS
-817 IPFSSNYYQVTN
+817 IPFSSDYYQVIK
-829 GNVAYRVYP
+829 GNVTYRVYP

-845 KAIDGFYEKCEI
+845 KAIDGFYEECVI
-857 STDSGKKTFY
+857 NTDSGKKTFY

-929 WKSFGTNKEVVDH
+929 WTSFGTNKEVVDH

-1020 GVLAGYNDGVIDN
+1020 GVLVGYNDGVIDN

-1086 AATAYAGAFVG
+1086 TATAYAGAFVG

-1185 GSNETCGTNKIYEE
+1185 GSNETSGTNKIYEE
-1199 LVTLNAATSKY
+1199 LVTRNAATSKY

-1254 FYWEHEEDGANNGYK
+1254 FYWEHEEQGQNNGYK
-1269 ITYIGSSYGNLAYSS
+1269 ITFIGSSYGNLAYSS

-1300 YGFYYGKDANVDN
+1300 YGFYYGKGVDIN
-1313 EIQEFTNLNYS
+1313 YETQKFTDLEYS
-1324 KGKYNKTVKSQLERQ
+1324 SSINTDVKAELERQ
-1339 MPHIQFFPFTTTT
+1339 MPHIQFYPYTTTT
-1352 DKNGSYIYLE
+1352 DKSKSYIYLKGE
-1362 GKEPNG
+1362 EPNG
-1368 NIELTLD
+1368 NIELTLRD
-1375 DKTYNFTI
+1375 ETYNFTI
-1383 SPFFANAISFK
+1383 SPFFANAISFN
-1394 TDLTTS
+1394 TTLNTS
-1400 DKDAQNYLNNIPGK
+1400 DSDAQQFINNKPGLD
-1414 SVTNSYEIRS
+1414 TNPYEVRS
-1424 ASQLQYINWNYK
+1424 ADQLQYINWNYVDKTAEK
-1436 LENNYSLASTT
+1436 LVSPSNYQ
-1447 NALSDGTYRGNFTY
+1447 NFTY
-1461 LMYAKT
+1461 LMYTTINGTGSQGSNNAGNKVAKNYVFK
-1467 QFNTNSVASQETYN
+1467 QS
-1481 SDRDFTFIQNH
+1481 H
-1492 DINAEKITNF
+1492 DLNAKDIDNF
-1502 VPIAGQ
+1502 VPISGQ
-1508 SRSNIRTE
+1508 STSSAGGYNAIL
-1516 VYQTYLATW
+1516 YTW
-1525 FGGSYN
+1525 FGGTYD
-1531 GQSYKIQELSIK
+1531 GQSYKIQELKINSK
-1543 SDCFTVGLF
+1543 SFTVGLF
-1552 GVTCGAN
+1552 GVTVGAN
-1559 LENIILYSTKGATI
+1559 LKNTILYSTQDAIIRRSTI
-1573 ERNSVYTS
+1573 NTDS
-1581 DGSTQGAYTLGGLVG
+1581 DGAYALGGLVG
-1596 VAYDYN
+1596 IAYGYN
-1602 NSTNREIKNCA
+1602 NETNAKIENCA

-1619 IDNSKN
+1619 IDDSKN
-1625 QLDVGEANVGGLV
+1625 TLTLGEANVGGLIGV
-1638 GISKIK
+1638 SNVNIDR
-1644 INGCSAVVDI
+1644 CSAVVDI
-1654 EINCTHIDNNNNFKI
+1654 EINCKHEGTNGKFTQ
-1669 ARWGNFIRA
+1669 AEWGNFIRV
-1678 GGISGAGLGEISN
+1678 GGISGAVQDEVTN
-1691 SYTGGSM
+1691 SYSGGSIK
-1698 SVGQDTLDESYGGN
+1698 VDEYTLKETYRI
-1712 KNYPANYKKGTNS
+1712 KNDVYTNYVPVN
-1725 QNKAV
+1725 N
-1730 KNEST
+1730 NEYAYVNGST
-1735 NVYLAGITGS
+1735 NIYLAGIAGS
-1745 GFCMNFA
+1745 GFTMNYRNFTGESA
-1752 NITNA
+1752 LKD
-1757 GNVYPGNPTVTNCYT
+1757 GNPKIRSCYT
-1772 YMEFPSM
+1772 YMDFPALE
-1779 KGTIRSI
+1779 GTIRSI
-1786 TMFAS
+1786 TMMTSA
-1791 IADRYGNGEGKYTY
+1791 ADRYGQGPKVDIRNCYYLERSGKIDMSKAPEYY
-1805 VTNSYYLKRSSDFDT
+1805 FSSNNSYSHLKSWTADQIKEMVLGSSLPISKYFSGNNNSSEMNNGDGTLEKNNVSKNYEQLSDT
-1820 SELPEFSVYDGNNAP
+1820 SMNG
-1835 TVKEIMSSHPE
+1835 T
-1846 LKESMMLGSVRWL
+1846 LGVA
-1859 FAIGKN
+1859 FG
-1865 SYNQDEFLKFNNN
+1865 
-1878 GNSPI
+1878 
-1883 RTYKEL
+1883 
-1889 SSTDMNKLLGPSFD
+1889 
-1903 DVSIKDDSNVTVN
+1903 DVSTKDDSGNVVN
-1916 GKYSFSAGDKSLTGK
+1916 GKYSFSAGNDSLTGK

-1936 TVIRQSEG
+1936 TVIRQEES
-1944 NDRTVNVHYG
+1944 DVRSINVHYG
-1954 TWPLESAYFEEG
+1954 TWPLESAYFEQG
-1966 SGTIDIFNNM
+1966 SATIDIFNDMSN
-1976 EDTDGFAY
+1976 DDFAY
-1984 KEFVLMT
+1984 KEFVLNS
-1991 SGLNI
+1991 SGQNI
-1996 TDLEFNVEDGNY
+1996 TDLSFNVEDGNY
-2008 AELVKYE
+2008 AELASYA
-2015 DGKYY
+2015 DG
-2020 SKDSNNN
+2020 SVFVKDSNGNY
-2027 FKIKL
+2027 KINV
-2032 KAKKVGA
+2032 KAKKAGA
-2039 TDVTASWKVNGV
+2039 TDITASWKVDGV
-2051 SYSAKFNL
+2051 SFSTKFNL
-2059 VVTANLNLT
+2059 VVTANLNLIIQPG
-2068 VNPESTIYMNSGESV
+2068 NTIYMNSGETK
-2083 TFGLGKPLDTSIT
+2083 TFGYGNKTSTGIENFIQAT
-2096 KYLQVTN
+2096 AF
-2103 TDANTTKDYSNKVV
+2103 DIAKDYSNKVT
-2117 WDITSSKIG
+2117 WTITSSKIG
-2126 TGDDNAFEIDKK
+2126 TGEENAFEIDDK
-2138 TETFKV
+2138 FKDV
-2144 TSNGFNGIVTATVTY
+2144 FKITSNGFNGIVTATATY
-2159 TYNGNKYSTSA
+2159 DYNGNKYSASA

-2184 NNYSEL
+2184 NNYSEI
-2190 TIKDT
+2190 TINDT
-2195 GFATMATNPTYGSF
+2195 NYATMATSPNYGTF

-2218 FIYERNDPNATVINN
+2218 FIYERNDQNATVNN
-2233 LIKNVELKDI
+2233 DLIKNVTVNDI
-2243 SLSSNNPDI
+2243 TLSSTDSDI
-2252 QKEIDN
+2252 QTKIDN
-2258 NLVDIKLSDVT
+2258 GLVDIKLSDIT
-2269 TNSISNNDYNTRAIT
+2269 TNSISNNDYNTRAIK
-2284 LSYRGTEQKTLDCT
+2284 LSYRGDRYETFECT
-2298 LTVKIKINNETT
+2298 LKVNIRNSNDDTF
-2310 IPLVVPITV
+2310 PLEVPVTV

-2335 ENHVT
+2335 ENHNT
-2340 KVIELTT
+2340 KVIELTV
-2347 GNVIDLKDIKPDPR
+2347 GNDVDLTNIKPDSK
-2361 IGYTFDVW
+2361 IGYDFDGWYDGDTKV
-2369 LDENDNPVTSITPT
+2369 ESFT
-2383 AKDVYLKARY
+2383 AQNKDVYLKAKY
-2393 VAKESKISFN
+2393 VAKSSQISFN
-2403 SALND
+2403 SALTGDGPN
-2408 KEPILESITRNYNDF
+2408 LETITRSYDDF
-2423 SDVALTHTK
+2423 NNITLTNTTK
-2432 KEGYILEGWY
+2432 DGYILEGWY
-2442 DKDGIKVV
+2442 DSDDVKVC
-2450 DAKGKILDTELFNQY
+2450 DADGKILETELFNQY
-2465 LLVHINDESQTYVL
+2465 LLVHINDENKTVELQ
-2479 RANWIKAVKLTLKAT
+2479 AHWNEAVKLTLNAT
-2494 NINGNV
+2494 DIDGNV
-2500 VSTAKDYEEGTTLTH
+2500 NSTVYNYEKGTILGYVEMPTIDTDYIF
-2515 VDIPTYNL
+2515 V
-2523 KEGYTFDG
+2523 GYADSENNI
-2531 FVKDDGTQ
+2531 VI
-2539 VVDKDGNTK
+2539 DKDGN
-2548 LVLDNDLSLSAVF
+2548 LNNYLLDNDLTLNALFTFNAYIKTDSF
-2561 KIKGY
+2561 KNGK
-2566 TKVDEF
+2566 
-2572 EDNNDYLI
+2572 DYLI
-2580 VSDDYAISSENAKNN
+2580 AYNDNFLSDYYSPANRGLKGKQLVLSSDILNKQYILVNQTDATVLWNYRNNGVLYSNSKNEFLRDYEAVIFYLLYSKTPSSWTYSSADGILSSTRKVSYDNGYFVAKN
-2595 DTFYRNAEIISRKTD
+2595 
-2610 IFGNNYIS
+2610 
-2618 SDNKNLIWARRP
+2618 
-2630 NKYLYNSVINKYL
+2630 
-2643 NAGFNSKYYLTTS
+2643 
-2656 TTAQSWDYIDKDG
+2656 DG
-2669 VKKLYNGSSSRG
+2669 VKIDIYELGD
-2681 YVGLDTTNKYFTN
+2681 VTTDKYLPR
-2694 DSNGVSIELY
+2694 S
-2704 KYSEDIKV
+2704 
-2712 NRYESTNTG
+2712 G
-2721 GAE
+2721 GGT